1 MALCFD
7 LKDKWQLLST
17 DGKVFLGYFVV
28 VAVTQKMVY

>member
-17 DGKVFLGYFVV
+17 DKKFLGDFVV
-28 VAVTQKMVY
+28 IKVT